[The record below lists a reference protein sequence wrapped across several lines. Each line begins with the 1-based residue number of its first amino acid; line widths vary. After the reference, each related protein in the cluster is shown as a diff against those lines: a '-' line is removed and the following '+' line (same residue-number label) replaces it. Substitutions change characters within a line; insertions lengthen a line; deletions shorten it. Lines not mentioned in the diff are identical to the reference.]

1 MERDNRPLGEQD
13 MPKLEANLQWMF
25 NEYDVLDRYDAAAK
39 AGFKGVEL
47 QSPYT
52 LPINAIVERLEHNG
66 LKHVI
71 INLPTSDPD
80 TGKNNIGL
88 NPARKDLFKERLQ
101 MAVEYAAGLGCIG
114 VNTGVGPLPHG
125 VEPQAAWETLVENQR
140 LAAEALAA
148 VGVKAL
154 VEAINTY
161 DQPGFFIH
169 TTAQSKRLIKAVGHS
184 NIGIQYDFYHMQ
196 MMEGSLSRTVRDNL
210 DQIWHIQ
217 MADTPGRHEPGTGE
231 INYHFLLPYLDEI
244 GYEGWVGCEYGPLH
258 GTEEGLGWAAP
269 YLT

>member
-1 MERDNRPLGEQD
+1 
-13 MPKLEANLQWMF
+13 MPKLEANLQFMF
-25 NEYDVLDRYDAAAK
+25 NEYEVLDRYDAAAN
-39 AGFKGVEL
+39 AGFKGVEF

-52 LPINAIVERLEHNG
+52 IPINAIIERLEKNG

-71 INLPTSDPD
+71 INLPTADPD

-88 NPARKDLFKERLQ
+88 NPARKGLFKERLQ
-101 MAVEYAAGLGCIG
+101 MAVDYAAGLGCIG
-114 VNTGVGPLPHG
+114 VNTGVGPLPEG
-125 VEPQAAWETLVENQR
+125 VDPETAWATLVENQQ
-140 LAAEALAA
+140 LAAQALAG

-169 TTAQSKRLIKAVGHS
+169 TTAQSKRLIEAVGHP

-196 MMEGSLSRTVRDNL
+196 MMEGNLSHTVRENV
-210 DQIWHIQ
+210 DQIWHMQ

-244 GYEGWVGCEYGPLH
+244 GYEGWVGCEYRPLH
-258 GTEEGLGWAAP
+258 GTEAGLGWAAR
-269 YLT
+269 YLA

>member
-1 MERDNRPLGEQD
+1 

-25 NEYDVLDRYDAAAK
+25 NEYAWLDRYDAAAQ

-47 QSPYT
+47 QSPYAV
-52 LPINAIVERLEHNG
+52 PIGAIVERLEKNG

-71 INLPTSDPD
+71 INLPTADPD

-88 NPARKDLFKERLQ
+88 NPARKALFRERLQ
-101 MAVEYAAGLGCIG
+101 MAVDYAAGLGCIG
-114 VNTGVGPLPHG
+114 VNTGVGPLPEG
-125 VEPQAAWETLVENQR
+125 VSPEVAWATLVENQR
-140 LAAEALAA
+140 LAAEALAR

-154 VEAINTY
+154 VEAINTL
-161 DQPGFFIH
+161 DQPGCFIH
-169 TTAQSKRLIKAVGHS
+169 KTAQTKRLIEAVDHP

-196 MMEGSLSRTVRDNL
+196 IMEGNLARTVKENL
-210 DQIWHIQ
+210 SQIWHMQ
-217 MADTPGRHEPGTGE
+217 LADTPGRHEPGTGE

-258 GTEEGLGWAAP
+258 GTEAGLVWAAP
-269 YLT
+269 YLQ